1 MSESQKSN
9 DAKAWLGTLKIL
21 AENAVNTLPSDADL
35 SAEDIA
41 KAIKEGAANTGRVS
55 SADFQKSS
63 EG

>member
-1 MSESQKSN
+1 MSESKSN

-21 AENAVNTLPSDADL
+21 AENAVNTIPSDADL

-41 KAIKEGAANTGRVS
+41 KAIKEGATNTGRVS
-55 SADFQKSS
+55 SKDFQKSS

>member
-1 MSESQKSN
+1 MANDKNDNAKS
-9 DAKAWLGTLKIL
+9 WLGTLKIL
-21 AENAVNTLPSDADL
+21 AENAVNTIPSDADL

>member
-1 MSESQKSN
+1 MPDKNDNAKS
-9 DAKAWLGTLKIL
+9 WLGTLKIL
-21 AENAVNTLPSDADL
+21 AENAVNTIPSDADL

-55 SADFQKSS
+55 TKDFQKSS

>member
-1 MSESQKSN
+1 MSESKSDN
-9 DAKAWLGTLKIL
+9 AKSWLGTLKIL
-21 AENAVNTLPSDADL
+21 AENAVNTIPSDADL

-41 KAIKEGAANTGRVS
+41 KALKEGAANTGRVS